1 MTPRTEMFWLDLE
14 DGPERTRAAIIANPR
29 QVYAVKEGDPDNV
42 AGVVYARELL
52 ARCLGGEP
60 LDLRAVLHPPI
71 YYPERTPSL
80 EVLRAFLGSGES
92 LAFIIDEYGGMQ
104 GITTVQDFV
113 RIIGGDMEIL
123 GPAMRPRATR
133 RPDGS
138 WLVDGLM
145 TIEDFKQTFDL
156 GELPDEE
163 LDAYETLGGF
173 AMACLGRIP
182 ETADRFTWGG
192 FTFEVMD
199 MDGRRVDK
207 MLVTRE

>member
-1 MTPRTEMFWLDLE
+1 
-14 DGPERTRAAIIANPR
+14 
-29 QVYAVKEGDPDNV
+29 
-42 AGVVYARELL
+42 
-52 ARCLGGEP
+52 
-60 LDLRAVLHPPI
+60 
-71 YYPERTPSL
+71 
-80 EVLRAFLGSGES
+80 
-92 LAFIIDEYGGMQ
+92 MQ

-113 RIIGGDMEIL
+113 RIIGGDLEVL

-133 RPDGS
+133 RSDGS

-182 ETADRFTWGG
+182 ESADRFAWGG